1 MNANTAKTFSLR
13 LVQHIRENE
22 VTARGA
28 QLSYFLILSIF
39 PFLIFLLAM
48 LDYTP
53 LTQQD
58 TLQQL
63 ALFLPQTAFTVVEQI
78 LTEISSANQAT
89 LLSFGF
95 LGTIWAASR
104 GTFAIIKSSNKAYNT
119 IESRSFLHLNF
130 IGIISVFA
138 LALIILFSLA
148 LLIFGRV
155 LGQLVFE
162 SLGLEEFFYLLWAI
176 LRYLIPVLFIFVVFC
191 FMYLFF
197 PNVSLR
203 LRSIYP
209 GAVFSTVGWIT
220 VSQVFAY
227 YVNNF
232 GNYSRTYGSIGGI
245 IVFLVWLY
253 ISSVVILLGGEINA
267 ILHQFLIN
275 KANPKIKSKLP
286 LQEKIEGG
294 SGYG

>member
-1 MNANTAKTFSLR
+1 MNVKTAKIFSLR
-13 LVQHIRENE
+13 LVQHIRDNE
-22 VTARGA
+22 ATARGA

-39 PFLIFLLAM
+39 PFLIFLLAI

-53 LTQQD
+53 LTHQD
-58 TLQQL
+58 TLQQVSL
-63 ALFLPQTAFTVVEQI
+63 LLPETAFIVVEQI
-78 LTEISSANQAT
+78 LTEISSTNQVT

-104 GTFAIIKSSNKAYNT
+104 GTFAIIKSLNKAYDT
-119 IESRSFLHLNF
+119 VESRSFLHLNF
-130 IGIISVFA
+130 IGIISIFA
-138 LALIILFSLA
+138 LALVILSSLA

-155 LGQLVFE
+155 IGQLLFE
-162 SLGLEEFFYLLWAI
+162 NLGLEEFFYFLWAT

-191 FMYLFF
+191 FMYLYF

-209 GAVFSTVGWIT
+209 GAVFSTLGWIT

-267 ILHQFLIN
+267 TLHHFLIN
-275 KANPKIKSKLP
+275 KANPKI
-286 LQEKIEGG
+286 I
-294 SGYG
+294 